1 MHKMKYN
8 CKNCNFHWEGNSDT
22 FEKVLIH
29 EKTHI
34 KKDWLMVICNKCYNE
49 HHDQCMGKAG
59 MFDCGCIC
67 FRKPV
72 EFNSH
77 PSQKIISN

>member
-1 MHKMKYN
+1 MFELIQLHYPLILL
-8 CKNCNFHWEGNSDT
+8 NSS
-22 FEKVLIH
+22 VNLH
-29 EKTHI
+29 
-34 KKDWLMVICNKCYNE
+34 
-49 HHDQCMGKAG
+49 QCMGKAG

-77 PSQKIISN
+77 PSQKIIEF